1 MGEPSNPCLRGKTDV
16 KSVMMMND
24 DKVGVLVFW
33 YFVFLVFCIKSVMM
47 MIVIHCLY
55 FV

>member
-24 DKVGVLVFW
+24 DYGFQSTEPWRIFSGLLRPI
-33 YFVFLVFCIKSVMM
+33 FLDPGYCALF
-47 MIVIHCLY
+47 LD
-55 FV
+55 